1 MVADISKIQFDSFL
15 FAELIC
21 RERALRN
28 LKDGTVYVLAE
39 SGSDLEDAV
48 HKEQISIQ
56 QSKMRA
62 FWHLPYNVD
71 VLTDMTLFDDDVN
84 LLDYMKS
91 DARNY
96 NLLMPLY
103 TPDRSCK
110 LYFVGRIDDVD
121 KLDAVFAFL
130 SVDAQKICDECS
142 FAAFATSVET
152 VPDKA
157 KNVWMQLLDNYGGRH
172 FADGAQISFRGK
184 YNKASSEYT
193 FLGKGFEDLT
203 KIPKIEYSDLLES
216 LKRFPDTVEAISK
229 KNELQ
234 LLEKKMEY
242 VRICHNLSVSEKNE
256 LILELA
262 KRIGDKQV
270 LQDAIDAVI
279 NKGKS
284 SRLNVRLIKKT
295 SVRKTDDRR
304 IHGDWCTY
312 LVDEN
317 ENMQWLDF
325 EPSAHVIYI
334 MNLLKRKNHPD
345 VPSVVDVNN
354 NAAAFIAIYDYVY
367 GCKGEEQFKRLSS
380 IVEKED
386 GSGLKRK
393 RLNDFYKIIANC
405 VNARCSF
412 YNESPSPY
420 ITNAEKPLTIEPA
433 LIEIPEQFIN
443 GVASIIR

>member
-1 MVADISKIQFDSFL
+1 MVADISKIQFDSRL

-21 RERALRN
+21 RERALRC
-28 LKDGTVYVLAE
+28 LKDGTVYVLTE
-39 SGSDLEDAV
+39 RGSDWEDAV

-62 FWHLPYNVD
+62 FWHLPYNID
-71 VLTDMTLFDDDVN
+71 ALTDMTLFDDDVK

-110 LYFVGRIDDVD
+110 LYFVGRIDDVN
-121 KLDAVFAFL
+121 KLDAVFTFL

-152 VPDKA
+152 EPDKA
-157 KNVWMQLLDNYGGRH
+157 KNVWMQLIDNYGGRS

-184 YNKASSEYT
+184 YNKVASEFT
-193 FLGKGFEDLT
+193 FLGKGFEALT
-203 KIPKIEYSDLLES
+203 KIPKIEYVDLLES
-216 LKRFPDTVEAISK
+216 LERLPDTIEALSK
-229 KNELQ
+229 KDDHL

-242 VRICHNLSVSEKNE
+242 VRICHSLSVSDKNE

-262 KRIGDKQV
+262 KRINDKNV
-270 LQDAIDAVI
+270 LQDAIDTVM

-284 SRLNVRLIKKT
+284 SRLKVRLIKKA
-295 SVRKTDDRR
+295 SVRKTDGRR

-325 EPSAHVIYI
+325 EPSAQVIYI
-334 MNLLKRKNHPD
+334 MNLLKRKYHPD

-367 GCKGEEQFKRLSS
+367 GGKGEEQFKRLSS

-386 GSGLKRK
+386 GSGVKKK
-393 RLNDFYKIIANC
+393 RLKDFYKIIANC
-405 VNARCSF
+405 INTRCSF
-412 YNESPSPY
+412 YNEIPSPY
-420 ITNAEKPLTIEPA
+420 IANAEKPLTIDPS
-433 LIEIPEQFIN
+433 LIEIPQRFID
-443 GVASIIR
+443 GVASMM